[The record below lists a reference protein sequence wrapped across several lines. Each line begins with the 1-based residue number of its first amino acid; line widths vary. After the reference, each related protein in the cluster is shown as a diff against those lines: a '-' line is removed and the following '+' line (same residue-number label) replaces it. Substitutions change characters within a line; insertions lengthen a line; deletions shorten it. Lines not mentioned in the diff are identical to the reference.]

1 MPGFDDRANELLNRL
16 RGDYESGATA
26 LALETLKGLEAY
38 VEATEPASSDLAALL
53 TELRDARPSMIVIG
67 NAMARVESRLA
78 SGETPLASVNRVT
91 HELENASAAIAR
103 HAHQK
108 IPANA
113 VIMTHSASSVVLGLF
128 RLLVR
133 EQHAFSV
140 ICTQSSPGFEG
151 HQLARSLNDMG
162 VPVTLITDA
171 QMALFVPQ
179 ADVVVTG
186 CDTWLADG
194 HFINKSGTR
203 LLALAA
209 RAHNKPLWVLGD
221 SFRHSDQT
229 SEHVTLEEM
238 PAGEL
243 HAPAGEWITP
253 RNIYFETIPESLV
266 TGRINEQGVFS
277 FPGSP
282 RQ

>member
-1 MPGFDDRANELLNRL
+1 MPGFDDRAKELLNRL
-16 RGDYESGATA
+16 REDYESGATA
-26 LALETLKGLEAY
+26 LALKTLNGLEAY
-38 VEATEPASSDLAALL
+38 VEATEPASSELAPLL

-67 NAMARVESRLA
+67 NAISRVESRLA

-91 HELENASAAIAR
+91 HELENASAAIAQ
-103 HAHQK
+103 HARQK
-108 IPANA
+108 IPANV

-194 HFINKSGTR
+194 HFINKSGTH
-203 LLALAA
+203 LLALVA
-209 RAHNKPLWVLGD
+209 RAHNKPFWVLGD

-243 HAPAGEWITP
+243 NGPEGEWITP

-266 TGRINEQGVFS
+266 TGRINERGVFS